1 MTFRFDSIN
10 RDTANKSAEQVQR
23 GMYGMTEAQL
33 DRMIATQSFE
43 GRELLFACGLL
54 SDCQEVLS
62 HSDCDEEDE
71 VRKMLN
77 QAKYIFFKYME
88 QHNIR

>member
-1 MTFRFDSIN
+1 MSMLETIN
-10 RDTANKSAEQVQR
+10 SAVEFTREQERIQR